1 MVEVGQQAPDFEL
14 TDTAGNSVKLSDF
27 RGKPVV
33 LFFFPMAFTGVCERQ
48 LSTHQQRLGEFQ
60 ALGAQVIAI
69 SADQTA
75 SQREFANHC
84 GVNGFPILSDARH
97 KAIQAYGVYRESGP
111 VNERATFVIDKNGT
125 IVYKFIEES
134 PGNWRGID
142 VELEQ
147 LRKL

>member
-97 KAIQAYGVYRESGP
+97 KAI
-111 VNERATFVIDKNGT
+111 
-125 IVYKFIEES
+125 
-134 PGNWRGID
+134 
-142 VELEQ
+142 
-147 LRKL
+147 